1 MAGLEPAVR
10 SASPMT
16 SRIRMNRNAVTSVGV
31 GPGAVP
37 LCCRVGHAVFPGRAR
52 RPAFP
57 IIPPAAG

>member
-1 MAGLEPAVR
+1 MK
-10 SASPMT
+10 
-16 SRIRMNRNAVTSVGV
+16 RNAVTSVGV

-37 LCCRVGHAVFPGRAR
+37 LCCRGRHAVFPGRAR